1 MANADRYDL
10 NRPIPQEVLDAR
22 PAWVF
27 AYDEEG
33 EPGQSEATIKP
44 NDLEDPA
51 IPGLVVAD
59 VRFADG
65 SSALGLVGGDFG
77 VASAD
82 DLDQMRLYVEGRVW
96 EFSLAFGSF
105 EQLAPKESFVE
116 THTALLPMP
125 ITARLAA
132 AFGGA
137 LPELSFVVDAAGTR
151 TSLGA
156 A

>member
-1 MANADRYDL
+1 MANPDRYDL
-10 NRPIPQEVLDAR
+10 RRPIPQDALEAH

-27 AYDEEG
+27 AFDEEG
-33 EPGQSEATIKP
+33 ELGQSEATIKP

-51 IPGLVVAD
+51 LPGLVVAD
-59 VRFADG
+59 IRFADG
-65 SSALGLVGGDFG
+65 TSTLGLIGGDFG

-82 DLDQMRLYVEGRVW
+82 DLDQMRLYLDGSVW

-105 EQLAPKESFVE
+105 EQQAPKESFLE
-116 THTALLPMP
+116 THAAQLPMQ
-125 ITARLAA
+125 ITARLAV

-137 LPELSFVVDAAGTR
+137 LPELSFVVDAGGTR
-151 TSLGA
+151 ISGGA